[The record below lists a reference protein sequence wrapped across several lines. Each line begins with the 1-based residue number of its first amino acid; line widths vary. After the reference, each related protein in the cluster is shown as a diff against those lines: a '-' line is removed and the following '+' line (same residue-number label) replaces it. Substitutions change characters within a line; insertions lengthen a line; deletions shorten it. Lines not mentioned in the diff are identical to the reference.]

1 MTIELDHHE
10 ARLPDTVVLKLPAE
24 RRKYYRL

>member
-10 ARLPDTVVLKLPAE
+10 ARLPDTVVLKLPVG
-24 RRKYYRL
+24 RRKHYRL

>member
-24 RRKYYRL
+24 RRKY